1 MAGLNLLRDPDTTVA
16 SWLDPHATPF
26 WEARYAAAM
35 VASPAQLA
43 SALDD
48 PEPFVAMRA
57 RAACNATAG

>member
-1 MAGLNLLRDPDTTVA
+1 VA